1 MKKAAYTFATC
12 LLIAFSSCK
21 KEETPTTNNPEVTG
35 NNYVKTVTF
44 NDTLLINAYA
54 YDASWR
60 IISSEGDDSF
70 TVDYATGTVT
80 YASET
85 GQLNSNGYLVS
96 KSDGTNYTYD
106 NNGYLISESDDVSTT
121 QYFWSAEGNLTQEIT
136 TYASGVGVDTTA
148 LTYVYDLSKLNPIRG
163 TEKMLEGK
171 SSKNIITSISYTS
184 SFGSSSTST
193 FSYIYDSKGR
203 IAVMNQTEG
212 TSQFKFSL
220 TYFD

>member
-12 LLIAFSSCK
+12 FLIAFSSCK
-21 KEETPTTNNPEVTG
+21 KEETPTANNPEVTG
-35 NNYVKTVTF
+35 NNYVKTITF

-60 IISSEGDDSF
+60 IISAEGDDSF
-70 TVDYATGTVT
+70 TVDYASGTVT

-106 NNGYLISESDDVSTT
+106 NNGYLISKSDDVSTT
-121 QYFWSAEGNLTQEIT
+121 QYFWSAEGNLTQKIT
-136 TYASGVGVDTTA
+136 TLPSLSDTV
-148 LTYVYDLSKLNPIRG
+148 TYVYDLSKLNPIRG